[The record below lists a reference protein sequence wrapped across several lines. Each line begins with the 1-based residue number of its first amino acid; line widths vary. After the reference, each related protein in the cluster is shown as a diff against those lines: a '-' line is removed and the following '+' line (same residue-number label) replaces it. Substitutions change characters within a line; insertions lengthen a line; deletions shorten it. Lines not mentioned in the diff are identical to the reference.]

1 MDGGR
6 ERRDMVNG
14 PSHRNG
20 FRIRHNPRRIRGK
33 NKRICVILLSN
44 NTKVKWL
51 YVCVYMW
58 LGRIIYWVKDF
69 HT

>member
-20 FRIRHNPRRIRGK
+20 FRIRHNPRRLGVKIRG
-33 NKRICVILLSN
+33 
-44 NTKVKWL
+44 
-51 YVCVYMW
+51 YV
-58 LGRIIYWVKDF
+58 
-69 HT
+69 